1 MYNEAPAT
9 EANRQPLV
17 EVDSLACHRL
27 AQLLREREIP
37 IDREESTLPGLPS
50 DAIGNFYLFLVAI
63 CHQTSPRGRQ
73 PLEGY
78 VGGHHLRGW
87 DYLQAR
93 LEQAVANDA
102 DLVNPRRWTKLTE
115 SDVRSMFRDPKLGE
129 RLTDPGLR
137 AELIVDLGA
146 VMFANG
152 WRRAE
157 DLYEL
162 CHQRIGSRYPN
173 LLETLAT
180 FRAYADPVRKKS
192 LFFLALMR
200 NCKQWTY
207 EDDEMLGSPVDY
219 HEVRGHLRIGTVKVN
234 EAGLRERLMANIS
247 VNEREDIAI
256 RKAVYDAIVMLSEL
270 SGLRN
275 PSQLHYLFWNVFR
288 SICTRED
295 PQCLEIRRD
304 CSLPDRYVPLTVHE
318 GGQKRCPFSN
328 LCLSRDTPHRFYEH
342 RFETDYY

>member
-1 MYNEAPAT
+1 METNG
-9 EANRQPLV
+9 QPLV
-17 EVDSLACHRL
+17 EVDSLACRRL

-37 IDREESTLPGLPS
+37 MDREESTLLGIPP
-50 DAIGNFYLFLVAI
+50 DAIGNFYLILVAI
-63 CHQTSPRGRQ
+63 CHQTSPRARQ
-73 PLEGY
+73 PAEGH
-78 VGGHHLRGW
+78 VGGQRLRGW
-87 DYLQAR
+87 DYLLAR
-93 LEQAVANDA
+93 LEQEVANDP
-102 DLVNPRRWTKLTE
+102 DLVNPRRWRKLTE
-115 SDVRSMFRDPKLGE
+115 SDVRNMFRDPQLGE

-137 AELIVDLGA
+137 AELIGNLGE
-146 VMFANG
+146 VMSTNG
-152 WRRAE
+152 WRRAD

-162 CHQRIGSRYPN
+162 CHHRIATGHPN
-173 LLETLAT
+173 LLETLAA

-200 NCKQWTY
+200 NSKQWTY

-219 HEVRGHLRIGTVKVN
+219 HEVRGHLRMGTVKVN
-234 EAGLRERLMANIS
+234 EASLRERLLANTP

-256 RKAVYDAIVMLSEL
+256 RKAVYDAIMLLSEL

-295 PQCLEIRRD
+295 PQCLEILQD
-304 CSLPDRYVPLTVHE
+304 CSLPDRYVPLTVHDI
-318 GGQKRCPFSN
+318 GQKRCPFSD
-328 LCLSRDTPHRFYEH
+328 LCISRDTPHRFYEH